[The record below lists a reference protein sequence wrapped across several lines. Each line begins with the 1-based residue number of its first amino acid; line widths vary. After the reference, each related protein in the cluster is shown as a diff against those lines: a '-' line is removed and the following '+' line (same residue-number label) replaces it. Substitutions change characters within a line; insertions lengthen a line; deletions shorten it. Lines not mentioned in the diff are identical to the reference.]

1 MFQFEIERVDFL
13 TVAKIWCLTGKLIC
27 GEIHN
32 NSIAFIETD
41 SGTNK
46 IRVETVAFVDP
57 PNLNGQKRLTL
68 TMKSNG
74 KILKD
79 FVGKVI
85 TSKPSKSRS
94 LVIA

>member
-1 MFQFEIERVDFL
+1 MFQFEIEKVDFL
-13 TVAKIWCLTGKLIC
+13 TVAQIWCLTGKLIC

-32 NSIAFIETD
+32 NSIAFLETD

-46 IRVETVAFVDP
+46 IRIETVAFVDP

-68 TMKSNG
+68 TIQSDG
-74 KILKD
+74 KTLKD

-85 TSKPSKSRS
+85 ASKPSKSRS
-94 LVIA
+94 LVTA